1 MGSILVIYLCW
12 IQYSLC
18 FKSSCCCSVAKWW
31 LILRDPMDCGMPGFP
46 VPHCRPEFAQVH
58 VPWISDAIQPS
69 YLLLPSSLSALN
81 LSSIRVFFNE
91 SIPCIRW
98 PKYWSCSI
106 SPSNEYSGLISF
118 SIDWLDLLA
127 VWGTLKFSPA
137 PKFKSISQYRF
148 QVVHWGLL
156 PSHKV
161 GKRLIWIKF
170 SPGNFSCFLQV
181 YIPV

>member
-1 MGSILVIYLCW
+1 MSDSVQFHGLQLTRLLCPSPTPRSCSNSRPLSRW
-12 IQYSLC
+12 CHPTISSSVVP
-18 FKSSCCCSVAKWW
+18 FSSCLQSFPASGSSNELV
-31 LILRDPMDCGMPGFP
+31 LR
-46 VPHCRPEFAQVH
+46 
-58 VPWISDAIQPS
+58 IS
-69 YLLLPSSLSALN
+69 
-81 LSSIRVFFNE
+81 
-91 SIPCIRW
+91 W
-98 PKYWSCSI
+98 PKYWSFSFSI
-106 SPSNEYSGLISF
+106 NPSSEHSGLIAF
-118 SIDWLDLLA
+118 RMDWLDLLA